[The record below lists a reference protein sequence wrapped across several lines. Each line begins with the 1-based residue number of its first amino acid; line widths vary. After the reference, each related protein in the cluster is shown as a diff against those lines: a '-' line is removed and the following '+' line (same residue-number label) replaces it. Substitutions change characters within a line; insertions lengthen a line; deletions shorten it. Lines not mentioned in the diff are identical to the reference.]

1 MSNEKPKSKR
11 QAFANYLK
19 TKFRFVV
26 MNESTFE
33 EKFSV
38 VLTPLSIFIALGV
51 FSILMITLIIY
62 IIAFTP
68 LREYIPGYA
77 DTGMRRELVALKVK
91 TDSIQLE
98 LEHKDLYI
106 TNIKNIINGNFKR
119 EKDFNAKKDST
130 KQYKNLDVKP
140 SKEDSLFRKEI
151 ESQEKY
157 SLTTEKNRRKGIS
170 NFLFFAPVKGIVSNK
185 FKASPDHYG
194 IDVVAKKDEAIKAT
208 LDGTVVFASW
218 TPETGYVIQLQHD
231 NDLVSVY
238 KHNSV
243 LLKKIGN
250 RIQAGEAIA
259 IIGNSGEQST
269 GPHLHFELWYK
280 GTPIDPQ
287 EYINF

>member
-1 MSNEKPKSKR
+1 MSNEKKKSKR
-11 QAFANYLK
+11 HAFADYLK

-33 EKFSV
+33 EKFSAI
-38 VLTPLSIFIALGV
+38 LTPLSIFISLGV
-51 FSILMITLIIY
+51 FSIIMVILIIY

-77 DTGMRRELVALKVK
+77 DTGMRRELVALKIK
-91 TDSIQLE
+91 TDSFQMDLE
-98 LEHKDLYI
+98 NKNLYI
-106 TNIKNIINGNFKR
+106 ANIKKIINGDF
-119 EKDFNAKKDST
+119 EKASDIKAKKDST
-130 KQYKNLDVKP
+130 TQYKNLDVKP
-140 SKEDSLFRKEI
+140 SKSDSLFRKEI

-157 SLTTEKNRRKGIS
+157 SLTAEKSRRKGIS
-170 NFLFFAPVKGIVSNK
+170 NFLFFAPVKGIVSSK

-243 LLKKIGN
+243 LLKKIGA
-250 RIQAGEAIA
+250 RVQAGEAIA

-280 GTPIDPQ
+280 GTAIDPQ

>member
-1 MSNEKPKSKR
+1 MSNEKPKTKR

-38 VLTPLSIFIALGV
+38 VLTPLSIFITLGV

-98 LEHKDLYI
+98 LENKDLYI
-106 TNIKNIINGNFKR
+106 NNIKNIINGDFKR
-119 EKDFNAKKDST
+119 EKDLDAKKDST

-140 SKEDSLFRKEI
+140 SKEDSLFRQQI

-157 SLTTEKNRRKGIS
+157 SLTTEKSRRKGIS

-185 FKASPDHYG
+185 FKSSADHYG